1 MCMIVRGLI
10 AFIAFLL
17 SQDIVD
23 DCLTKLRIM
32 GMFAILPALGWT
44 FLLLMNSRS
53 SFFGGEVWWFWLRI
67 VHILL
72 YLTFSYLAVHGIGLA
87 WVALA
92 LDALVGLFGF
102 AVRYGLVRWFKKILD
117 GPIGYIIKLAVLA
130 GIVYGLWKSE
140 IPPKQ
145 IFLGLVALVIIY
157 YVMKEILK
165 RVPMK
170 KILQTIARNT
180 RVKISG
186 TKRISVTVTILEQD
200 YSNVLSLPEA
210 IYSYTSAN
218 GSGVLEWLRWIL
230 LGGGGQ
236 IIAGFEFSPLA
247 SPFSRTGGGLMVA
260 GNGWRVPPSLSGTAT
275 NNILTR
281 SLQNIE
287 QDIKIIVNREL
298 QRIIK

>member
-1 MCMIVRGLI
+1 MAAKLSIKTGVLFTMCMIVRGLI

-53 SFFGGEVWWFWLRI
+53 SFFGGQVWWFWLRI

-72 YLTFSYLAVHGIGLA
+72 YLTFAYLAVHGIGLA
-87 WVALA
+87 WIALA
-92 LDALVGLFGF
+92 VDALVGLISFG
-102 AVRYGLVRWFKKILD
+102 VRYGLISWFKKVLD
-117 GPIGYIIKLAVLA
+117 GPFGYIIKLAVLA
-130 GIVYGLWKSE
+130 GIIYGLWKSE

-170 KILQTIARNT
+170 KILQTIARNIELIG
-180 RVKISG
+180 VILLLLIVGIILYKI
-186 TKRISVTVTILEQD
+186 
-200 YSNVLSLPEA
+200 
-210 IYSYTSAN
+210 
-218 GSGVLEWLRWIL
+218 GVPINIIVIIL
-230 LGGGGQ
+230 LGL
-236 IIAGFEFSPLA
+236 FVFYFFRKLFS
-247 SPFSRTGGGLMVA
+247 
-260 GNGWRVPPSLSGTAT
+260 
-275 NNILTR
+275 
-281 SLQNIE
+281 
-287 QDIKIIVNREL
+287 
-298 QRIIK
+298 